1 LYDGQIFV
9 KYREGD
15 VIGRRESTRGSDNDF
30 RNSTLAHGLANGG
43 LEMPCQHPVATS
55 TSSVI
60 LYSAS
65 YQTPSKLLSFLV
77 THIQSIPLSSAC
89 DHPLAIPVLSIFSL
103 SLPSSQL
110 NLYSTNS
117 LPVTPHNIPS
127 VYKLLKSQG
136 HCPNMAATISAAPQ
150 ALANNIV
157 TAYKQTTS
165 SSATRAQKSEAL
177 QYLEAF
183 QKSVSYLLI
192 FRNFTINI
200 AQENAWE
207 VLFQMLQS
215 DSVDQ
220 ATQMF
225 AATSLKGKVC

>member
-1 LYDGQIFV
+1 
-9 KYREGD
+9 
-15 VIGRRESTRGSDNDF
+15 
-30 RNSTLAHGLANGG
+30 
-43 LEMPCQHPVATS
+43 
-55 TSSVI
+55 
-60 LYSAS
+60 
-65 YQTPSKLLSFLV
+65 
-77 THIQSIPLSSAC
+77 
-89 DHPLAIPVLSIFSL
+89 
-103 SLPSSQL
+103 
-110 NLYSTNS
+110 
-117 LPVTPHNIPS
+117 
-127 VYKLLKSQG
+127 
-136 HCPNMAATISAAPQ
+136 MAATTSAASQ

-192 FRNFTINI
+192 FRDFTINI
-200 AQENAWE
+200 VQENAWE